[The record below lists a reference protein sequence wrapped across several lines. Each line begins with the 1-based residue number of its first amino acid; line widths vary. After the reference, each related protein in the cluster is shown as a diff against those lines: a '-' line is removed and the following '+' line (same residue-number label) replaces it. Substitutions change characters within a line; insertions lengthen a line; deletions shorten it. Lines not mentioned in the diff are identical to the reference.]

1 MNKILANILN
11 SFVAHS
17 CGETLKALVLGI
29 NTRPV
34 ATSLKKLGF
43 YVYSVSYYA
52 PEDLNA
58 DKKYYLINPLFH
70 GRLRENYNENKL
82 IDVANALAD
91 EVDYIFITSG
101 VFEFENSKTPRW
113 DNVVG
118 NEPKKINEIS
128 NKYKTYKKLKNLGFN
143 VPETKK
149 INNKSQLY
157 KFLEEFKTCILKPI
171 YGSGGG
177 ILKIDL
183 NSFDDKIINRIKFPV
198 IAKEYIKGK
207 SFSANFIGNTFITF
221 NKQIIIKGMYAG
233 NLTPYNLPERFIKI
247 FGEVIE
253 TFELEGMNGIDFL
266 IKDSEPYIVD
276 INPRILGTYETI
288 EMSSSQNL
296 ARALIDNS
304 YAREIKPKER
314 YIKRILFAKQKIIS
328 NISKRDFV
336 YDIPR
341 KNAVIEKDEPI
352 ATVIAKQ
359 NIKSI
364 IESVYKECVEYEKG
378 RKNI

>member
-1 MNKILANILN
+1 M
-11 SFVAHS
+11 
-17 CGETLKALVLGI
+17 KALVLGI

-34 ATSLKKLGF
+34 ANSLKKLGF
-43 YVYSVSYYA
+43 YVYSVSYYV

-82 IDVANALAD
+82 IDIANALAD

-128 NKYKTYKKLKNLGFN
+128 NKYKTYNKLKNLGFN

-171 YGSGGG
+171 CGGGGG

-183 NSFDDKIINRIKFPV
+183 NSFDDKIINRIKFPI
-198 IAKEYIKGK
+198 IAQEYIKGK

-266 IKDSEPYIVD
+266 IKDNEPYIVD

-378 RKNI
+378 RENI